1 MNILIM
7 KNRWLFIL
15 FITLSFYGQTNTEI
29 HVFDIK
35 KDGENYVLENRKN
48 VSNNSGYDSQPFFYD
63 NSKIIFA
70 SSRNGNT
77 DIALVDLKQENPKI
91 NFISNTENGGEYSP
105 QRIPNSNHISAVRL
119 DNNGLQRF
127 YSYHLK
133 TKKTIELIPDLKVA
147 YPAWFDKNTVVSSV
161 IVNDSL
167 HLVLSDLKQKTNTT
181 VAKMVGRSVH
191 RIPNTELI
199 SFISKE
205 NEDFWLL
212 KSINPKT
219 KEIKTITSVG
229 KTEDVTWLPDGSLL
243 IPNQSEIYKFNPK
256 TDQKPTLF
264 FSFSDENINAI
275 SRMAVNADGTKIALV
290 AEVSPEY
297 LAEEQLKGYN
307 TRDIDAFLKPFAID
321 VKVYRFPNT
330 LRYEGLE
337 KMRENYASF
346 FEKTP
351 DLHCKILKRM
361 VYKDKVI
368 DHELVT
374 ANGKNFKAVAI
385 YEMKNGKIVSV
396 TFM

>member
-1 MNILIM
+1 MKKILLIF
-7 KNRWLFIL
+7 LCISL
-15 FITLSFYGQTNTEI
+15 HITAQTNTEI

-35 KDGENYVLENRKN
+35 KDGENYILEKGKN
-48 VSNNSGYDSQPFFYD
+48 ISNNSGYDSQPYFYD
-63 NSKIIFA
+63 DSKIIFA
-70 SSRNGNT
+70 SSRNGNA
-77 DIALVDLKQENPKI
+77 DIALVDLNQENSKI
-91 NFISNTENGGEYSP
+91 NFISDTENGGEYSP
-105 QRIPNSNHISAVRL
+105 QRIPNSDNISAVRL
-119 DNNGLQRF
+119 DNDGVQRF
-127 YSYHLK
+127 YSYHFN
-133 TKKTIELIPDLKVA
+133 TKKSKELIPDLKVA
-147 YPAWFDKNTVVSSV
+147 YPAWFDKNTLVSSV

-167 HLVLSDLKQKTNTT
+167 HLIISDLKQKTNTT

-191 RIPNTELI
+191 KIPNTDLM

-205 NEDFWLL
+205 NEDYWLL

-229 KTEDVTWLPDGSLL
+229 KTEDVIWLPDGTLL
-243 IPNQSEIYKFNPK
+243 IPNQSDIYKFNPK
-256 TDQKPTLF
+256 TDQKPSLF
-264 FSFSDENINAI
+264 FSFSDENMNNI

-307 TRDIDAFLKPFAID
+307 TRDIDAFLKPFAKD

-330 LRYEGLE
+330 MRYEGLD

-346 FEKTP
+346 FENTP
-351 DLHCKILKRM
+351 DLHCKILNRI

-374 ANGKNFKAVAI
+374 ANGRTFKAVAI
-385 YEMKNGKIVSV
+385 YTMKNGKIVSV